1 MKLPFAPRFL
11 LTLAC
16 AFLPASA
23 APPPPPAPPGTGAR
37 VDFNRQVR
45 SILSDKCFACHGPD
59 DQQRQVGLRLDTKAG
74 AFADRGGS
82 AVILPGNAA
91 ESRLYQRI
99 SHETVI
105 ARMPPP
111 AANRTLSPG
120 EIETIRRWI
129 DQGAEWQTHW
139 AYVTPQRPEPP
150 KVEQASRSAAW
161 PRNAIDNFIFAR
173 LDREGLEPSP
183 EAAKATLLRRV
194 TFDLTGLPPTPKEID
209 SFLKDS
215 SPNAY
220 EKRVERLLN
229 SPHYGERMAMEW
241 LDLARYADT
250 HGYHIDSHR
259 DMWRWRDWVINAFNR
274 NMPYDRFTI
283 EQLAGDLLPNAT
295 REQKIATGFN
305 RNHMINFEG
314 GAIPEEYQNEYVIDR
329 LDTTATVWMAIT
341 MGCARCHNHKYDPI
355 QQRDFYSFYAFF
367 NTIPEKGL
375 DGTKGNA
382 APMLRL
388 GTSSQQRRF
397 DKLERDIEQAKK
409 KLSNAVVAPLEQ
421 QWLADAL
428 AEIPAAPAGGLRA
441 HYTFEENLDDVS
453 ASPAGGGQDGKTTRG
468 EITYEDGPAG
478 RAARFSGETQAE
490 FADIKAIGD
499 HAFSI
504 AFWMRTIRKTA
515 KTVLHKI
522 GDPGSR
528 RGLEIYI
535 DRATKLPNFK
545 RGHTLYIR
553 LAHQSPG
560 NVIEVKSVKKI
571 INRATNHLTISYDG
585 GGKATG
591 VKLFIDGEPW
601 KTITVR
607 DTLDGS
613 IANHSPLA
621 IGDRAIGKPF
631 KGDIDDLRV
640 YGRLLTPSEI
650 TQLAVH
656 EPLRVLLAARASGNP
671 CAQFGDLLAEPKSD
685 NAEQNPDK
693 KQKKTSK
700 AERRCKSQAQK
711 LRDYYLTHHASKRHR
726 ATYAKL
732 TSMRKRRDQLDR
744 QIPTAMVMT
753 EMEKPRD
760 SFILGRGD
768 YRNKGDKVTPGVP
781 AVLPPLPSGAPANRL
796 GLAQWLVDP
805 AHPLT
810 ARVAV
815 NRYWQM
821 YFGTGIVKTSEDFG
835 SQGEAPSHPKLL
847 DWLATEFV
855 RTGWDVKAMQRLIVT
870 SAAYRQSSRAT
881 KEGTGRDPE
890 NRLLARGSRFRL
902 PAEIVRDNALA
913 ISGLLNTAIG
923 GPSVYPY
930 QPPGLWKEMS
940 FGDRFSA
947 QVYSPS
953 RGADLYRRSMYTF
966 WKRTVPPPT
975 LATFD
980 APDRE
985 KCTVRR
991 ARTNTP
997 LQALVLLNDP
1007 TYIEASR
1014 ILAEGMMTQAGNAP
1028 SSRLRFAYRRAL
1040 ARDPNP
1046 QERQVLLTLF
1056 QKQLDEFR
1064 QNEQAAI
1071 DLLSVGDSPRNKQ
1084 LNPVELAAWTTIA
1097 STILNLDETVTKE

>member
-1 MKLPFAPRFL
+1 MKLSFAPRFL

-23 APPPPPAPPGTGAR
+23 AATPPGAGAR

-59 DQQRQVGLRLDTKAG
+59 DQQRQAGLRLDTKAG

-99 SHETVI
+99 SHESAI

-111 AANRTLSPG
+111 AADRTMSPG

-139 AYVTPQRPEPP
+139 AYVTPQRPEPL
-150 KVEQASRSAAW
+150 KVQQASQSAAW
-161 PRNAIDNFIFAR
+161 PRNAIDNFILAR
-173 LDREGLEPSP
+173 LEREGLQPSP
-183 EAAKATLLRRV
+183 EAGKATLLRRV
-194 TFDLTGLPPTPKEID
+194 TFDLTGLPPTPKEVD
-209 SFLKDS
+209 SFLNDS

-220 EKRVERLLN
+220 EKRVGRLLD

-259 DMWRWRDWVINAFNR
+259 DMWRWRDWVIEAFNR
-274 NMPYDRFTI
+274 NMFYDRFTI

-329 LDTTATVWMAIT
+329 LDTTATVWMAMT

-382 APMLRL
+382 VPMLRL

-397 DKLERDIEQAKK
+397 GKLERDIKQAKK
-409 KLSNAVVAPLEQ
+409 KLSNTVIAPLEQ

-428 AEIPAAPAGGLRA
+428 AGIPAAPAAGLRA
-441 HYTFEENLDDVS
+441 HYAFEENLDDVS
-453 ASPAGGGQDGKTTRG
+453 ASPTAGARTGKTTRG
-468 EITYEDGPAG
+468 EITYEDGPLG
-478 RAARFSGETQAE
+478 QAARFSGETQAE
-490 FADIKAIGD
+490 FGDIETIGD
-499 HAFSI
+499 HPFSI
-504 AFWMRTIRKTA
+504 AFWMRAIRKTA

-522 GDPGSR
+522 SDPATR

-535 DRATKLPNFK
+535 DRAVKLPGLK

-553 LAHQSPG
+553 LAHQWPG
-560 NVIEVKSVKKI
+560 SAIEVKSAQKL
-571 INRATNHLTISYDG
+571 INGATNHLTISYDG
-585 GGKATG
+585 GSKASG
-591 VKLFIDGEPW
+591 LKLFVDGEPW
-601 KTITVR
+601 KTIVVS
-607 DTLDGS
+607 DTLEGLT
-613 IANHSPLA
+613 ANHSPLA

-640 YGRLLTPSEI
+640 YDRLLTRTEI
-650 TQLAVH
+650 SQLAVH
-656 EPLRVLLAARASGNP
+656 EPLRVLLSDRARDNP
-671 CAQFGDLLAEPKSD
+671 CAQYGDLLAEPKAD
-685 NAEQNPDK
+685 DPERNTEPK
-693 KQKKTSK
+693 KKKPSK

-711 LRDYYLTHHASKRHR
+711 VRDYYLAHYASKRHR

-732 TSMRKRRDQLDR
+732 TSMQERRDRLDR
-744 QIPTAMVMT
+744 QIPTAMVMA

-760 SFILGRGD
+760 TFILGRGD

-781 AVLPPLPSGAPANRL
+781 SVLPPLPSGAPDNRL

-870 SAAYRQSSRAT
+870 SAVYRQSSRAT
-881 KEGTGRDPE
+881 AEGIERDPE

-1014 ILAEGMMTQAGNAP
+1014 ILAEGMMTQAGSAP

-1056 QKQLDEFR
+1056 QKQLGEFR

-1071 DLLSVGDSPRNKQ
+1071 DLLGVGDSPRNKK